1 MKLKTLL
8 AAWLAIPIMAMTAHA
23 QQVNGTP
30 GSPAATATIDGR
42 YVPAPPQKFEG
53 EINLN
58 ATRSK
63 PAWPAPVLPP
73 KGAPNVLL
81 LMTDDQGDS
90 VSGTFGGVIP
100 DADAGNKATNSG
112 RLG

>member
-8 AAWLAIPIMAMTAHA
+8 AASLAIPIMAMTAHA

-63 PAWPAPVLPP
+63 PAWPAPVVPP

-100 DADAGNKATNSG
+100 TPTLGIKPQTAGA
-112 RLG
+112 